1 MISYISGILKYKGEN
16 FVIIE
21 NGGIGFRIF
30 VSAETVGRLPA
41 AESPAKLY
49 THMNVKED
57 DLSLFD
63 FLTMEELKMFD
74 RLITVKGVGPK
85 GATALLAALTP
96 AQISLA
102 IISDD
107 VKTLSSGPG
116 IGKKTAQQI
125 ILDLKDK
132 TATMDAAGASL
143 SGGTAAVKADSGE
156 RADAAE
162 ALLSLGFGRPE
173 VTKAL
178 DAVFDEGLTSA
189 ELIARALKVL

>member
-1 MISYISGILKYKGEN
+1 MISYISGILKYKNEDT
-16 FVIIE
+16 VIIE
-21 NGGIGFRIF
+21 NNGIGFKIK
-30 VSAETVGRLPA
+30 VSPDTAGKLPGTEKEA
-41 AESPAKLY
+41 RLY

-57 DLSLFD
+57 DISLFG

-85 GATALLAALTP
+85 GAVALLASLTP

-107 VKTLSSGPG
+107 VKTLSSGQG

-132 TATMDAAGASL
+132 TQTMDAAGASAV
-143 SGGTAAVKADSGE
+143 SSAAAVIKSGE
-156 RADAAE
+156 RAEAEE
-162 ALLSLGFGRPE
+162 ALLSLGFARAE
-173 VTKAL
+173 VSKAV
-178 DAVFDEGLTSA
+178 DAVFDENLTAA
-189 ELIARALKVL
+189 EIISRALKVL

>member
-1 MISYISGILKYKGEN
+1 M
-16 FVIIE
+16 
-21 NGGIGFRIF
+21 
-30 VSAETVGRLPA
+30 GRLPA
-41 AESPAKLY
+41 AESSAKLY

-57 DLSLFD
+57 DLSLFG

-85 GATALLAALTP
+85 GATAMLAALTP

-107 VKTLSSGPG
+107 VKTLSSCPG

>member
-21 NGGIGFRIF
+21 NSGIGFRIF
-30 VSAETVGRLPA
+30 VSPETVGRLPA
-41 AESPAKLY
+41 AENAAKLY

-57 DLSLFD
+57 DLSLFG
-63 FLTMEELKMFD
+63 FLTMEELNMFD

-85 GATALLAALTP
+85 GATALLASLTP

-107 VKTLSSGPG
+107 VKTLSSGQG

-132 TATMDAAGASL
+132 TQTMNAAGATVIN
-143 SGGTAAVKADSGE
+143 TAAAKPDSGE

-162 ALLSLGFGRPE
+162 ALLSLGFGKPE
-173 VTKAL
+173 VSKAL
-178 DAVFDEGLTSA
+178 DAVFDESLTSA
-189 ELIARALKVL
+189 ELISRALKVL

>member
-21 NGGIGFRIF
+21 NSGIGFRIF
-30 VSAETVGRLPA
+30 VSPETVGRLPA
-41 AESPAKLY
+41 AENAAKLY

-57 DLSLFD
+57 DLSLFG
-63 FLTMEELKMFD
+63 FLTMEELNMFD

-85 GATALLAALTP
+85 GATALLASLTP

-107 VKTLSSGPG
+107 VKTLSSGQG

-132 TATMDAAGASL
+132 TQTMDAAGATVIN
-143 SGGTAAVKADSGE
+143 TAAAKPDSGE

-162 ALLSLGFGRPE
+162 ALLSLGFGKPE
-173 VTKAL
+173 VSKAL
-178 DAVFDEGLTSA
+178 DAVFDESLTSA
-189 ELIARALKVL
+189 ELISRALKVL

>member
-57 DLSLFD
+57 DLSLFG
-63 FLTMEELKMFD
+63 FLTMEELRMFD

-143 SGGTAAVKADSGE
+143 GGGAVKAAADSGE

-178 DAVFDEGLTSA
+178 DAVFDESLTSA